1 MREIPERLCFFL
13 RTFTDLK
20 SSNKL
25 YQTSNR
31 KKLGIPF
38 AFSTNFIPK
47 KIIMLN
53 EKLFYLVFYRIK
65 SFYDKLL
72 LQNGIAVKLLV
83 LKRKQ
88 SKVYTSTHK

>member
-1 MREIPERLCFFL
+1 
-13 RTFTDLK
+13 
-20 SSNKL
+20 
-25 YQTSNR
+25 
-31 KKLGIPF
+31 
-38 AFSTNFIPK
+38 
-47 KIIMLN
+47 MLN